1 MITDCTGNNGCLRKD
16 NWVGGELGD
25 CELIFPTSFYTFIY
39 FMCVHYLLKI
49 YSFNKHIYFLKAKI
63 TMLTII

>member
-39 FMCVHYLLKI
+39 FVCSLLIK
-49 YSFNKHIYFLKAKI
+49 NKFI
-63 TMLTII
+63 